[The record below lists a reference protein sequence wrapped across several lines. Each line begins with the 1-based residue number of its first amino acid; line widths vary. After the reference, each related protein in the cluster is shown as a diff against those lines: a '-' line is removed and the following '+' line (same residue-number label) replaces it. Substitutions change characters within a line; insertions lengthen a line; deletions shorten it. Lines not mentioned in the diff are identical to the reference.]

1 MQNLMRSL
9 DLQGGGI
16 YGNGQKQ
23 TLNPARTTCNPHSL
37 LRQLPVNKNQH
48 QRPKTSSN
56 E

>member
-9 DLQGGGI
+9 DLKGGRI

-23 TLNPARTTCNPHSL
+23 TLNPAGTTCNPHSL
-37 LRQLPVNKNQH
+37 LTQLPVNKNQQ

>member
-23 TLNPARTTCNPHSL
+23 TLNPVRTTCNPQSL
-37 LRQLPVNKNQH
+37 LTQLPVNKNQQ